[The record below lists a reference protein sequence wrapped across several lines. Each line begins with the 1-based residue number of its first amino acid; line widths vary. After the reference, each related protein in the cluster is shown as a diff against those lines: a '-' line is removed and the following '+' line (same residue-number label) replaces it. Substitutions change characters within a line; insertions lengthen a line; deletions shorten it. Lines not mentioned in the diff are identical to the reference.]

1 MTIKVY
7 SSIMPGEPDEVYHD
21 CGMTVEDWIKDHAPN
36 YKPGDVQP
44 VSVFINGNRLSPS
57 EWASR
62 TISATDLVD
71 VRVVPRGGAFSGI
84 FGGIFG
90 AVFPFWSASF
100 AAGQAAIDF
109 ITPDIPD
116 PSSGGGQQGREL
128 NPADARANI
137 ARLGQGIP
145 EVFGRYIRYPDYA
158 NQPRRY
164 YANTTTQSLELM
176 LVVGQ
181 GEYDINPDTIKIG
194 ETQVNE
200 LGGSVN
206 YQIFP
211 PGADVSGHPA
221 HRNWYNSP
229 EVGGTRGGAGLRLKS
244 AAIFTQRLS
253 ASQVDFSG
261 QEITVPYGAGSIPS
275 DWSVG
280 MLLRVARPDTIT
292 VTNAGQDSEGNY
304 LPDIL
309 EGDFPAFSED
319 DLITIAGGSAID
331 GDYIVDSFIAG
342 SPDQMTL
349 RNTDLT
355 PAAFLPAGSYEA
367 EADYTGVRYRIDA
380 ILTEQIQIGTTDQ
393 GDPIYQTR
401 NKGYEVTRLNPGGT
415 VDSGWSGFPT
425 ETYTNAVIE
434 LDTTALEGDWSGPFL
449 ACPEGET
456 TSVIE
461 WDIFAPQGLGTI
473 DEDEIDPRTRTVQ
486 LQWRE
491 FGTSTWTTV
500 SQNVSGRTRNQ
511 LGWTFRV
518 NLPSSITPEVRV
530 RRTSAESTALEALDR
545 LEWVALRTELPTVT
559 RYEGVTTMAMTIT
572 GSDQIASNSENRV
585 NLVPVRKLPPVEG
598 GTPRATRSIA
608 DAVAYIA
615 RDLGYDDDQ
624 IDIDELSRLHDL
636 WDLRGDTFDYVFSDG
651 TAKDAIDTILR
662 AGFASMTIDRGVIT
676 PVRDEPRT
684 QLEDGYSPEN
694 MTAPLRRQFTAR
706 QPDEP
711 DGVEVE
717 YTNGTTWTKE
727 TVLCLLPGDQQ
738 IKLDKISLEGVTDR
752 TKAWRIGMRR
762 RRAQRYRRWTYTFN
776 TELDALN
783 SNYLSYVPLIDDI
796 PGYGKVAILTSISE
810 DRITVSEPLEWQQG
824 QSHVI
829 AYRDENGDT
838 VGPFRATQGPD
849 DYTIFVEIPQPWP
862 AVLPSDREQTHIYF
876 GTTERWHFPALIT
889 EISPSGPLQVGVTAT
904 NYDDRVYSDDNSSP
918 L

>member
-7 SSIMPGEPDEVYHD
+7 ESIMPGDPVEVYDDH
-21 CGMTVEDWIKDHAPN
+21 GMTVEAWVAARARG
-36 YKPGDVQP
+36 YQRGSVQP
-44 VSVFINGNRLSPS
+44 ISCMINGTIIRPVDWADTVISESDVVEFRPVPLGAELGIWAIAGIIAGSAAAAYSLYTVLTMDTPS
-57 EWASR
+57 HKGGQS
-62 TISATDLVD
+62 
-71 VRVVPRGGAFSGI
+71 PRGEEI
-84 FGGIFG
+84 
-90 AVFPFWSASF
+90 
-100 AAGQAAIDF
+100 QA
-109 ITPDIPD
+109 T
-116 PSSGGGQQGREL
+116 
-128 NPADARANI
+128 DARANT

-145 EVFGRYIRYPDYA
+145 ELFGRYIRYPDYA

-164 YANTTTQSLELM
+164 YANTTTQSLDLM

-194 ETQVNE
+194 ETQINK
-200 LGGSVN
+200 LGGSVD
-206 YQIFP
+206 YQIFG
-211 PGADVSGHPA
+211 PGEDVSGHPA

-275 DWSVG
+275 DWLVD
-280 MLLRVARPDTIT
+280 MLLQVARPDTIT
-292 VTNAGQDSEGNY
+292 VTNMGQDSEGNH

-309 EGDFPAFSED
+309 EGDFPEFSEG

-331 GDYIVDSFIAG
+331 GDYIVDRFIAG

-380 ILTEQIQIGTTDQ
+380 ILTEQ
-393 GDPIYQTR
+393 TR
-401 NKGYEVTRLNPGGT
+401 NNGYKVTRINPDGT
-415 VDSGWSGFPT
+415 VDSGWPGFPT
-425 ETYTNAVIE
+425 ETYTSAVIE
-434 LDTTALEGDWSGPFL
+434 LDTAVLEGDWSGPFL

-473 DEDEIDPRTRTVQ
+473 DDDKINLRTRTVQ

-491 FGTSTWTTV
+491 LGATVWNTV
-500 SQNVSGRTRNQ
+500 SESVSGRTRNQ

-518 NLPSSITPEVRV
+518 NLPSVITPEVRV

-559 RYEGVTTMAMTIT
+559 SYEGVTTMAMTVT

-598 GTPRATRSIA
+598 GAPRATRSIA

-624 IDIDELSRLHDL
+624 IDIDEMSRLHNL
-636 WDLRGDTFDYVFSDG
+636 WDLRGDTFDFVISDG
-651 TAKDAIDTILR
+651 TALDAMKMILR
-662 AGFASMTIDRGVIT
+662 AGFADVTLDSGVIT

-694 MTAPLRRQFTAR
+694 MTTPLQRQFTGK

-717 YTNGTTWTKE
+717 YTDGTTWTTE
-727 TVLCLLPGDQQ
+727 TVMCTLPGDQQ
-738 IKLDKISLEGVTDR
+738 IKVDKIKLDGVTDR
-752 TKAWRIGMRR
+752 TRAWRIGMRR
-762 RRAQRYRRWTYTFN
+762 RRAQRYRRWTYSFN

-783 SNYLSYVPLIDDI
+783 SQYLSYVPLLDDI
-796 PGYGKVAILTSISE
+796 PGYGKVAILTGIQA
-810 DRITVSEPLEWQQG
+810 DRITVSEPLEWEDG
-824 QSHVI
+824 KTHVV

-838 VGPFRATQGPD
+838 VGPFPATQGPD
-849 DYTIFVEIPQPWP
+849 AYTVMVSIPQPWP

-876 GTTERWHFPALIT
+876 GTTDRWSFPALIT
-889 EISPSGPLQVGVTAT
+889 EISPNGPLEVGVTAT
-904 NYDDRVYSDDNSSP
+904 NYDERVYADDNSAP
-918 L
+918 QDYNY